1 MLSEDAN
8 VAQASEASVWSEI
21 RAVRTRRSARKLAVR
36 QPPGYAAFGIEPLWA
51 GQRRRGSHPCGPE
64 IGRSSS
70 TSAMARSPVPLCRDE
85 DINTRQESRVVSESL
100 PLGQIFLRPA
110 DGIPLHVIG
119 FIEAIEDGAR
129 TAPAYTATLRAF
141 GLGKERPMAPRILVW
156 CWSGRGRWA

>member
-1 MLSEDAN
+1 MRTSLRAARPLSGQKFVQFER
-8 VAQASEASVWSEI
+8 EA
-21 RAVRTRRSARKLAVR
+21 
-36 QPPGYAAFGIEPLWA
+36 PPGNSQCGSHLDTPLVGIEPLWA

-100 PLGQIFLRPA
+100 PLGRIFLRPA